1 MKKGFTLV
9 ELLAVVIIIAVL
21 SSVAMPQYRR
31 SLERSRVAEALELLP
46 AIYDAQQRYYVEAE
60 IAPNIVSFPKLDIN
74 LRGKVA
80 GTSQNQ
86 WKTGNFTYTIGPRLA
101 MMNLFQRPTAPVY
114 ATVTKG
120 KYQGAEIFYDGEEF
134 FCCNKT
140 ATGACAA
147 FAINVNSFYCN
158 TAEAI
163 STIDAGDEASWNA
176 VDHHGAPVEGPAQ
189 GKF

>member
-60 IAPNIVSFPKLDIN
+60 VLPNNVSFPQLDIN

-80 GTSQNQ
+80 GAAQNQ
-86 WKTGNFTYTIGPRLA
+86 WKTGNFTYTMAPRLA
-101 MMNLFQRPTAPVY
+101 MMRLFQRPTAPVY

-147 FAINVNSFYCN
+147 FALNVNDFYCN
-158 TAEAI
+158 TAEVI
-163 STIDAGDEASWNA
+163 STIDAGNPASWHAAAGQA
-176 VDHHGAPVEGPAQ
+176 VVAEGPAQ
-189 GKF
+189 AHL